1 MCLDNGLKCVN
12 IVTMLDMALSG
23 WILLGIAALVGGF
36 AKTAISGTA
45 TVAVV
50 LAAMALPAKESTAV
64 LLVLLLAGDAWAV
77 KAYWRDADVRLLL
90 RLVLPVVV
98 GVAIGGVF
106 LGRVDDLV
114 LRRTIGVILLGLLV
128 VGLLARGHRPGRTE
142 AQAYGG
148 LAGFTT
154 MVANAGGPAMSLYL
168 LGARYGRLAF
178 LGTTAW
184 FFATVN
190 LVLKLPVMVGLGMMT
205 RGVVLT
211 GLALV
216 PLVWLGAW
224 IGRVVVAR
232 LDDVWFARLVT
243 AFVVVSAIYLVVA

>member
-1 MCLDNGLKCVN
+1 
-12 IVTMLDMALSG
+12 MLDLALSG
-23 WILLGIAALVGGF
+23 WILLGIAAVVGGF

-50 LAAMALPAKESTAV
+50 LGAMAVPAKESTAV

-77 KAYWRDADVRLLL
+77 KAYWRDADVRLLV

-98 GVAIGGVF
+98 GVAAGGIF
-106 LGRVDDLV
+106 LGRVDDLL
-114 LRRTIGVILLGLLV
+114 LRRTIGVILLVLLA

-142 AQAYGG
+142 GRLYGG

-168 LGARYGRLAF
+168 LGARHSKLAF

-205 RGVVLT
+205 RSVVVT
-211 GLALV
+211 GLVLV

-224 IGRVVVAR
+224 VGRRAVSR

-243 AFVVVSAIYLVVA
+243 AFVVVSAVHLVVA